1 MLPVP
6 GLDGAACEQLEDPFL
21 ARPGAAGEE
30 SLAEYLHVSTLA
42 INQLTVRLLGTV
54 LPAEDLFIDQSLC
67 GP

>member
-21 ARPGAAGEE
+21 ARPSATGEE
-30 SLAEYLHVSTLA
+30 NLAEYLHVSTLA
-42 INQLTVRLLGTV
+42 INQLTVRFLGTD
-54 LPAEDLFIDQSLC
+54 LLAEDLFIDQSLR